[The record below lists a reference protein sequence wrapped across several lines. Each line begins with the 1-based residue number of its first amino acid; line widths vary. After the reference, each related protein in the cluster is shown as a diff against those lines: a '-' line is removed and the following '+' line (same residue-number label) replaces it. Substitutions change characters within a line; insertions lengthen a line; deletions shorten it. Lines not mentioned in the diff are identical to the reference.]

1 MFPLLSRTYKL
12 KRKNHKRKRGETR
25 SDLTTFEIRPTK
37 DKNGVGMFAI
47 SNIACGDII
56 ISNEEPIVQCSS
68 RPNRAICSF
77 CATPIGTLRKDH
89 LMVPYDLS
97 LPFLD
102 GDDDDPNGLVFT
114 TSHVKCH
121 QCKDTVWCS
130 DLSCQT
136 CKEQQHTI
144 ICPFSKPL
152 KDFYDSCSKDTVP
165 IFQLATKAVLVA
177 LSHFISA
184 SREEHLPIDQFYWW
198 RDYGSHPLW
207 WEVGGSDS
215 KCDKKD
221 KATRFVSVLQ
231 NALIQSAVSKKINVS
246 ESIVCEICS
255 INHVGSILGMLQCN
269 VMQYEYPSPAGQ
281 FLEQINEMLEDLEEQ
296 KIVLDEHVDCG
307 SIIGSGL
314 YPLLSLANHN
324 CNPNASIEFLSESNR
339 GSMVATRNISEGEE
353 ICITYVCNGGIGS
366 GDSTEYFRQ
375 FHPTRTWKWLND
387 KLLQEGGDGDEQE
400 DSEDEDEADQDAN
413 DGGERHSCDSS
424 NNEGVKE
431 DEEPNNLEGST
442 VTERAKALIEYGF
455 QCKCALCL
463 EQLLPQS
470 S

>member
-1 MFPLLSRTYKL
+1 MFPLLSRTYNL
-12 KRKNHKRKRGETR
+12 KKNHKRKRGEETR
-25 SDLTTFEIRPTK
+25 SDQTRDTNLTFEIRPTK

-56 ISNEEPIVQCSS
+56 VSDEEPIVQCSS
-68 RPNRAICSF
+68 RSS
-77 CATPIGTLRKDH
+77 CATPIGSLRKDH
-89 LMVPYDLS
+89 LMVPYDVS
-97 LPFLD
+97 LPFFD
-102 GDDDDPNGLVFT
+102 GDDDELVFT

-121 QCKDTVWCS
+121 QCKDAVWCP
-130 DLSCQT
+130 DISCQT
-136 CKEQQHTI
+136 CKEQQHTF
-144 ICPFSKPL
+144 ICPFSSPL
-152 KDFYDSCSKDTVP
+152 KKFYDSCSKDTVP

-207 WEVGGSDS
+207 WEVGGLDR
-215 KCDKKD
+215 KDDKKD
-221 KATRFVSVLQ
+221 KATIFVSVLQ
-231 NALIQSAVSKKINVS
+231 NALIQSAASKKIDVS

-255 INHVGSILGMLQCN
+255 IGNVGSILGMLQCN

-281 FLEQINEMLEDLEEQ
+281 FLEQMNEMLEDLEEQ
-296 KIVLDEHVDCG
+296 KIVLDEQVDCG

-324 CNPNASIEFLSESNR
+324 CNPNASIEFLNESNR

-366 GDSTEYFRQ
+366 GDSTEYFRHFQ
-375 FHPTRTWKWLND
+375 PTRTWKWFND
-387 KLLQEGGDGDEQE
+387 KFLQEGGDGDEQE
-400 DSEDEDEADQDAN
+400 DSEDEDEADQDTNA
-413 DGGERHSCDSS
+413 GGERDSCDSS
-424 NNEGVKE
+424 NNQELEE
-431 DEEPNNLEGST
+431 DDEPNNLEGST
-442 VTERAKALIEYGF
+442 VAERAKALIEYGF

>member
-1 MFPLLSRTYKL
+1 
-12 KRKNHKRKRGETR
+12 
-25 SDLTTFEIRPTK
+25 
-37 DKNGVGMFAI
+37 MFAI
-47 SNIACGDII
+47 TNIACGDII

-68 RPNRAICSF
+68 RPNQAVCSS

-89 LMVPYDLS
+89 LMVPHDVS

-121 QCKDTVWCS
+121 QCKDAVWCS
-130 DLSCQT
+130 DTSCQT
-136 CKEQQHTI
+136 CKEQHEI
-144 ICPFSKPL
+144 ICPFSSPL
-152 KDFYDSCSKDTVP
+152 KGFYDSCSKDNVT

-177 LSHFISA
+177 LSHFIST
-184 SREEHLPIDQFYWW
+184 SRKEELAIGQFYWW

-207 WEVGGSDS
+207 WEVGSSDS
-215 KCDKKD
+215 KGDKKD
-221 KATRFVSVLQ
+221 RATRFVSILQ
-231 NALIQSAVSKKINVS
+231 HALIQSAASKRIDVS
-246 ESIVCEICS
+246 ESIFREICS
-255 INHVGSILGMLQCN
+255 IDNIGSILGMLQCN

-281 FLEQINEMLEDLEEQ
+281 FLEQINEMLEDVEEQ
-296 KIVLDEHVDCG
+296 KIVLDEQVECG

-324 CNPNASIEFLSESNR
+324 CNPNASIEFLGESNR

-366 GDSTEYFRQ
+366 GDSAEYFRHFQ
-375 FHPTRTWKWLND
+375 PTRTWKWLSD
-387 KLLQEGGDGDEQE
+387 KLLQEGGDGDEEE
-400 DSEDEDEADQDAN
+400 DSGDEDEVVDQDTN
-413 DGGERHSCDSS
+413 DGSACDSCDSS
-424 NNEGVKE
+424 NNKGVEE
-431 DEEPNNLEGST
+431 DEEPNKLEGST

-455 QCKCALCL
+455 QCKCDLCL